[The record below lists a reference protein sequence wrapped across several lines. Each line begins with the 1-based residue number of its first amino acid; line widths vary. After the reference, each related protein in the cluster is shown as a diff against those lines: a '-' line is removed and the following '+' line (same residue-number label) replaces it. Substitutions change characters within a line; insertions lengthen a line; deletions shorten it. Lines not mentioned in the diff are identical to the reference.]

1 MGEHVAM
8 RRKGFTLIELLVV
21 IAIIVILAA
30 ILFPAFASARRAAYN
45 AACLSNL
52 KQIGMATQ
60 MYVQDYDEAFPVAC
74 SQNDRALGKAQLDSA
89 QPQHPFQTPYL
100 WTVLNPYVKN
110 PGIWRCPADQGFSV
124 PGTSVSFKPNAFVLT
139 GSSYN
144 YNTDLVWFHTMS
156 ETQDP
161 FEKVGY
167 WAPLTLASI
176 QKPSE
181 TWISAE
187 PTGAWHNAIRGAT
200 TRDTYHYNHV
210 FVDGH
215 AKSLGQAQ
223 IQDLWSRDRSVF

>member
-1 MGEHVAM
+1 M

-21 IAIIVILAA
+21 VAIIVILAG
-30 ILFPAFASARRAAYN
+30 ILFPVFAASRRAAYN

-52 KQIGMATQ
+52 KQVGLATQ

-74 SQNDRALGKAQLDSA
+74 NQIDRVVGKAQLDNE
-89 QPQHPFQTPYL
+89 QPQQPIQTPYL
-100 WTVLNPYVKN
+100 WVVLTPYVKN
-110 PGIWRCPADQGFSV
+110 PGIWRCPADQGFTV
-124 PGTSVSFKPNAFVLT
+124 PGRPVSFKPNAFALT

-144 YNTDLVWFHTMS
+144 YNTDLVWFHTKPDTVDPN
-156 ETQDP
+156 ETA
-161 FEKVGY
+161 GY

-187 PTGAWHNAIRGAT
+187 PTGAWHNSIRGAD
-200 TRDTYHYNHV
+200 TRNTYHYNHV

-215 AKSLGQAQ
+215 AKSMTQAWVE
-223 IQDLWSRDRSVF
+223 DVWNRDRKDF

>member
-1 MGEHVAM
+1 M

-21 IAIIVILAA
+21 IAIIVILAG

-52 KQIGMATQ
+52 KQAGLAVS

-74 SQNDRALGKAQLDSA
+74 NQIDRVVGKAQIDNNGR
-89 QPQHPFQTPYL
+89 PFQTPYL
-100 WTVLNPYVKN
+100 WVVMNPYVKN

-124 PGTSVSFKPNAFVLT
+124 PGKPVSFKPNAFALT

-144 YNTDLVWFHTMS
+144 YNTDLVWFHTQPDTVDPY
-156 ETQDP
+156 ETA
-161 FEKVGY
+161 GY

-181 TWISAE
+181 SWISAE
-187 PTGAWHNAIRGAT
+187 PTGAWHNAIRGAA
-200 TRDTYHYNHV
+200 TRDTYHYNLV

-223 IQDLWSRDRSVF
+223 IQDLWSRDRSAF